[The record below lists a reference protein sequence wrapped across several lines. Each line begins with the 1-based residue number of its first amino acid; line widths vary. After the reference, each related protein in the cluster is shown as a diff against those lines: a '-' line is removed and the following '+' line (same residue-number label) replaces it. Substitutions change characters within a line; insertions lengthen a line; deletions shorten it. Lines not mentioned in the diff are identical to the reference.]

1 MEEGETIKMK
11 VKKEKICPPGK
22 VLNPITNR
30 CNKTKQDELNKEET
44 IKIKVN
50 PDESKKKT
58 KNKKTKKARKESMS
72 GEELP
77 INLEQVIQK
86 LKSLTEGDEYKQFL
100 SKLELF
106 NRQSLDEIKSKTKV
120 AEFASLYPHIDD
132 PLFNVKIAQKKEFH
146 DLKTDDKVHDVTE
159 HGDELCNQVDFELL
173 PHQHFVRNFL
183 SFHTPYNSLLLFH
196 GLGTGKTCSGISVC
210 EEMRDYMKQMGI
222 NKRIIII
229 APPNILDNFRLQL
242 FDERKLKLINGYW
255 NLDACTGNKFIKE
268 INPMNMRGLSKQQ
281 IIKQIKNIINSYYAF
296 FGPDKF
302 ANYVE
307 RILSQFKETTDP
319 EVKARR
325 EIAALKREFSN
336 RLILIDEVHNIRS
349 EDSDS
354 KKVARYLFPVI
365 KNADNLKLLLLSA
378 TPMFNSHDEIIWLVN
393 LMNMNDGRPE
403 ITIGDVFDKSGEF
416 KKDADG
422 NEVGKELLIRKATG
436 YVSYLR
442 GENPYTFPFR
452 IYMKNKDINP
462 PSKQMNDAEIADE
475 AQIKHI
481 ELCTTPLDEY
491 QTAAYKHIIDDLR
504 RNKPEHFNSDVGGMG
519 YSILSNPIQALNMTY
534 PADLEDEPDA
544 LVGKRGMA
552 ATMKFDK
559 ETKRK
564 FAYRDAVLSKY
575 GRIFSPNEIGKY
587 SAKIKF
593 IIDRILKSEGIILIY
608 SQYIEGGCVP
618 LALALEEAGITRYGD
633 DNNNLFSK
641 APTKSIDAIS
651 LKDSAV
657 ENPAKYIMI
666 TGDGD
671 FSPNNSA
678 EVKAVTTSDNING
691 EKVKVVIISSAGSE
705 GIDFKYIRQVHILDP
720 WFNINRIEQIIGRG
734 VRFCSHKEL
743 PIEKRNVEIYLH
755 ASTFDDNTV
764 ETADR
769 YVYRLAEQKAIKIGR
784 VARVLKETAV
794 DCNLNKS
801 GYSEERMK
809 QTISISMSSMKGTNM
824 NYKVGDKT
832 FSTMCDY
839 MSDCD
844 YKCSPEATISDA
856 DANMDTYS
864 ESFIQHNNDIIINKI
879 RAIYKD
885 GYIFTKSYII
895 GVLTKYK
902 PYPDM
907 QMNSALDK
915 MVNDK
920 SVYIYDQFKRRG
932 NLANVKEYY
941 FFQPIELDDIKIS
954 LYDRSHPIDGK
965 FPEIKVKL
973 LEEIVDD
980 DKATF
985 NISNYIRELKAHYVD
1000 STKEHEYTAV
1010 TKEVDWY
1017 KSAGNARARL
1027 DEIIA
1032 DEADFNRIVVEHMI
1046 DTTEFNERIKLYEYM
1061 LNPANST
1068 KTDIN
1073 KRLHEV
1079 IKDRVISLGGKKFV
1093 LLIEIDVLKTFVI
1106 INDNDTVK
1114 LEEAKPRDNER
1125 VKEYVMDKIKEMKFN
1140 GILGFNVYF
1149 NKKYLVFKTRDMA
1162 QTRNSGARC
1171 DQKTKSG
1178 IETEISELLKSAGVD
1193 ESLAPHSE
1201 TKKGIAKTKKIQN
1214 AKELCADLEIL
1225 HRYFDMKKKNGVKWY
1240 LTSEE
1245 YMLNQQNN

>member
-1 MEEGETIKMK
+1 MK
-11 VKKEKICPPGK
+11 IKKEKICPPGK

-30 CNKTKQDELNKEET
+30 CNKIKPNELNEGET
-44 IKIKVN
+44 IKMKVK
-50 PDESKKKT
+50 PDESKKKTKT
-58 KNKKTKKARKESMS
+58 KNKKTKKARKESIS
-72 GEELP
+72 GDEELP
-77 INLEQVIQK
+77 INLDDVIQK
-86 LKSLTEGDEYKQFL
+86 LKTLTEGDDYKNFL
-100 SKLELF
+100 SKLELL
-106 NRQSLDEIKSKTKV
+106 NRQSLEEIKSKTKI
-120 AEFASLYPHIDD
+120 ENFASLYPHIDD
-132 PLFNVKIAQKKEFH
+132 PLFNLKIAQKKEFH

-159 HGDELCNQVDFELL
+159 HGNELCNQVDFELL

-255 NLDACTGNKFIKE
+255 NLNACTGNKFIKE

-281 IIKQIKNIINSYYAF
+281 IVKQIKNIINSYYAF

-307 RILSQFKETTDP
+307 RILAQFKDTADP
-319 EVKARR
+319 AVKARR

-354 KKVARYLFPVI
+354 KKVARYLYPVI

-378 TPMFNSHDEIIWLVN
+378 TPMFNSYDEIVWLLN

-403 ITIGDVFDKSGEF
+403 VAISDIFDKSGEF
-416 KKDADG
+416 KQDAEG

-436 YVSYLR
+436 YISYLR
-442 GENPYTFPFR
+442 GENPYSFPFR
-452 IYMKNKDINP
+452 IYMNNSEVSDKKP
-462 PSKQMNDAEIADE
+462 VMQMNDAEIDDAT
-475 AQIKHI
+475 QLKHT
-481 ELCTTPLDEY
+481 ELCMTRLNDY
-491 QTAAYKHIIDDLR
+491 QSDAYKHIIDILR
-504 RNKPEHFNSDVGGMG
+504 KNKPEHFNSEVGGMG

-534 PADLEDEPDA
+534 PADLDDEPEG
-544 LVGKRGMA
+544 LVGKRGMSV
-552 ATMKFDK
+552 TMKFDK

-564 FAYRDAVLSKY
+564 FAYRDAVLEKY
-575 GRIFSPNEIGKY
+575 GRIFSPKEIGKY

-593 IIDRILKSEGIILIY
+593 IIDKILKSEGIVLIY

-633 DNNNLFSK
+633 DHNLFSK
-641 APTKSIDAIS
+641 TPTKSIDAIS
-651 LKDSAV
+651 LKDTAV
-657 ENPAKYIMI
+657 QNPAKYIMI
-666 TGDGD
+666 TGDSD
-671 FSPNNSA
+671 FSPNNVA
-678 EVKAVTTSDNING
+678 EVKAATSSDNING

-734 VRFCSHKEL
+734 VRFCSHKDL

-755 ASTFDDNTV
+755 ASTFDDDSV

-769 YVYRLAEQKAIKIGR
+769 YVYRLAEQKAIKIGN
-784 VARVLKETAV
+784 VTRVLKETAV
-794 DCNLNKS
+794 DCNLNKTV
-801 GYSEERMK
+801 YSEERMNQK
-809 QTISISMSSMKGTNM
+809 LNITTSTGKME
-824 NYKVGDKT
+824 YKVGDKT
-832 FSTMCDY
+832 FSSMCDY
-839 MSDCD
+839 MSDCE
-844 YKCSPEATISDA
+844 YKCKPEATISDA

-879 RAIYKD
+879 KAIYKD
-885 GYIFTKSYII
+885 GYIFTKTYII

-907 QMNSALDK
+907 QINSALDR

-920 SVYIYDQFKRRG
+920 SVYIYDQFNRRG

-941 FFQPIELDDIKIS
+941 FFQPIELDDVKIS

-973 LEEIVDD
+973 PEEIVDD
-980 DKATF
+980 DKVSF
-985 NISNYIRELKAHYVD
+985 NIANYMRELKVHFGDA
-1000 STKEHEYTAV
+1000 SKEHEYTAV

-1017 KSAGNARARL
+1017 KSAGNARSRL

-1032 DEADFNRIVVEHMI
+1032 VEAEFNRIVVDHMI
-1046 DTTEFNERIKLYEYM
+1046 DTTEFNERIKLYEYFDM
-1061 LNPANST
+1061 VSDEHSKKSELH
-1068 KTDIN
+1068 KL
-1073 KRLHEV
+1073 LHESV
-1079 IKDRVISLGGKKFV
+1079 KDRVISLGGKKFV
-1093 LLIEIDVLKTFVI
+1093 LLIESDVLKTFVF
-1106 INDNDTVK
+1106 NESNA
-1114 LEEAKPRDNER
+1114 LAEATPRDNDR
-1125 VKEYVMDKIKEMKFN
+1125 VKEHVMEKIKGMKFN
-1140 GILGFNVYF
+1140 NMLAFNTYF
-1149 NKKYLVFKTRDMA
+1149 NNKYIVFKTRDMS

-1178 IETEISELLKSAGVD
+1178 IEAEITELLKSAGVD
-1193 ESLAPHSE
+1193 ASLAPHNE

-1214 AKELCADLEIL
+1214 AKELCADLEML
-1225 HRYFDMKKKNGVKWY
+1225 HRYFDVKKKNGVKWY

>member
-1 MEEGETIKMK
+1 MK
-11 VKKEKICPPGK
+11 VKNEKICPPGK

-30 CNKTKQDELNKEET
+30 CNKTKQDELNEGET
-44 IKIKVN
+44 IKMKVK

-58 KNKKTKKARKESMS
+58 KNKKTKKARKESIS

-77 INLEQVIQK
+77 INLEQVIEK

-106 NRQSLDEIKSKTKV
+106 NRQSLDEMKSKTKV

-132 PLFNVKIAQKKEFH
+132 PLFNLKIAQKKEFH
-146 DLKTDDKVHDVTE
+146 DLKTDDKVNDVTK
-159 HGDELCNQVDFELL
+159 HSNKLCKQVDFELL

-307 RILSQFKETTDP
+307 RILAQFKETTDP

-422 NEVGKELLIRKATG
+422 YEVGRELLIRKATG

-442 GENPYTFPFR
+442 GEDPYTFPFR

-462 PSKQMNDAEIADE
+462 PSTQMNDAEIVDE

-504 RNKPEHFNSDVGGMG
+504 RNKPEHFNSEVGGMG

-575 GRIFSPNEIGKY
+575 GRIFSPKEIGKY

-593 IIDRILKSEGIILIY
+593 IIDKILKSEGIVLIY

-633 DNNNLFSK
+633 DNNNNLFSK
-641 APTKSIDAIS
+641 APTKNIDAIS
-651 LKDSAV
+651 LTDTAV

-678 EVKAVTTSDNING
+678 EVKAVTTSDNTNG

-734 VRFCSHKEL
+734 VRFCSHKDL

-755 ASTFDDNTV
+755 ASTFDDDTV

-801 GYSEERMK
+801 VYSEERMN
-809 QTISISMSSMKGTNM
+809 QTISISMSSMKGTKI

-839 MSDCD
+839 MSDCN
-844 YKCSPEATISDA
+844 YKCSPEATISDT

-879 RAIYKD
+879 RAIYED
-885 GYIFTKSYII
+885 GYIFTKSHII
-895 GVLTKYK
+895 DVLTKYK
-902 PYPDM
+902 PYPEM

-920 SVYIYDQFKRRG
+920 SVYIYDQFNRRG
-932 NLANVKEYY
+932 NLANVDEYY
-941 FFQPIELDDIKIS
+941 FFQPIELDNIKIS

-965 FPEIKVKL
+965 FSEIKVIL
-973 LEEIVDD
+973 PEEIVDD
-980 DKATF
+980 DKVTF
-985 NISNYIRELKAHYVD
+985 SVLNYIRELRLHFND
-1000 STKEHEYTAV
+1000 SMKEHEYTAV

-1027 DEIIA
+1027 DEIVTNE
-1032 DEADFNRIVVEHMI
+1032 DEFNRIVVEHMI
-1046 DTTEFNERIKLYEYM
+1046 DTTEFTERVKLYEYM
-1061 LNPANST
+1061 LNTEHST
-1068 KTDIN
+1068 KNDIN
-1073 KRLHEV
+1073 KQLQDA

-1093 LLIEIDVLKTFVI
+1093 LIIDNDVLKTFVV
-1106 INDNDTVK
+1106 NSDDKTLN
-1114 LEEAKPRDNER
+1114 EAKPRDNER
-1125 VKEYVMDKIKEMKFN
+1125 VKEYIMDKIKEMKFN
-1140 GILGFNVYF
+1140 NMLGFNTYF

-1245 YMLNQQNN
+1245 YMLNQQNI

>member
-1 MEEGETIKMK
+1 M
-11 VKKEKICPPGK
+11 
-22 VLNPITNR
+22 
-30 CNKTKQDELNKEET
+30 
-44 IKIKVN
+44 
-50 PDESKKKT
+50 
-58 KNKKTKKARKESMS
+58 
-72 GEELP
+72 
-77 INLEQVIQK
+77 LEK

-100 SKLELF
+100 SKLELL
-106 NRQSLDEIKSKTKV
+106 NRQSLDEMKSTTKV
-120 AEFASLYPHIDD
+120 DDFASLYPHIDD
-132 PLFNVKIAQKKEFH
+132 PLFNVKIAQKKEFQ
-146 DLKTDDKVHDVTE
+146 DLKTDDVVHDNIGE
-159 HGDELCNQVDFELL
+159 HGNEICTQVDFELL

-255 NLDACTGNKFIKE
+255 NLNACTGNKFIKE

-281 IIKQIKNIINSYYAF
+281 IVKQIKNIINSYYAF

-307 RILSQFKETTDP
+307 RLLAQFKDTADP

-349 EDSDS
+349 EDSES
-354 KKVARYLFPVI
+354 KKVSRYLFPVV

-378 TPMFNSHDEIIWLVN
+378 TPMFNSHDEIIWLLN
-393 LMNMNDGRPE
+393 LMNMNDGRSE
-403 ITIGDVFDKSGEF
+403 ITISDVFDKSGDF
-416 KKDADG
+416 KKDAGG

-436 YVSYLR
+436 YISYLR

-452 IYMKNKDINP
+452 IYIKNIDVKP
-462 PSKQMNDAEIADE
+462 PPVQMNDAEIDDD
-475 AQIKHI
+475 AQLKHI
-481 ELCTTPLDEY
+481 ELCTTSLDDY

-534 PADLEDEPDA
+534 PADLEDEPEA

-559 ETKRK
+559 DTKRK
-564 FAYRDAVLSKY
+564 FAYRDAVLEKY
-575 GRIFSPNEIGKY
+575 GRVFSPKEIGKY

-593 IIDRILKSEGIILIY
+593 IVDRILKSEGIVLIY

-633 DNNNLFSK
+633 DHNLFSK
-641 APTKSIDAIS
+641 APTKNIDAIS

-671 FSPNNSA
+671 FSPNNAA
-678 EVKAVTTSDNING
+678 EVKAATTSDNING

-720 WFNINRIEQIIGRG
+720 WFNINREEQIIGRG
-734 VRFCSHKEL
+734 VRFCSHKDL
-743 PIEKRNVEIYLH
+743 PIEKRNVEIYMH
-755 ASTFDDNTV
+755 ASTFDDGEV
-764 ETADR
+764 ESADR

-784 VARVLKETAV
+784 VTRALKETAV
-794 DCNLNKS
+794 DCNLSKTDYSVDKMNKTIRITTS
-801 GYSEERMK
+801 SEK
-809 QTISISMSSMKGTNM
+809 SMD
-824 NYKVGDKT
+824 YKVGDKS

-839 MSDCD
+839 MADCD
-844 YKCSPEATISDA
+844 YKCVPEIKKD
-856 DANMDTYS
+856 DKANMDTYS

-879 RAIYKD
+879 REIYRNDGFIYMKD
-885 GYIFTKSYII
+885 YII
-895 GVLTKYK
+895 GYLTKYK
-902 PYPDM
+902 PYPSE
-907 QMNSALDK
+907 QINSALDK

-932 NLANVKEYY
+932 HLANVKEYY

-954 LYDRSHPIDGK
+954 IYDRSHPVDGK
-965 FPEIKVKL
+965 FPAIKVKL
-973 LEEIVDD
+973 PEEIVDD

-985 NISNYIRELKAHYVD
+985 NVTNYIRELRAHYVD
-1000 STKEHEYTAV
+1000 STKDHEYTAV

-1017 KSAGNARARL
+1017 KSAGNARTRL
-1027 DEIIA
+1027 SEIVTDE
-1032 DEADFNRIVVEHMI
+1032 DEFNRIIVEHMI
-1046 DTTEFNERIKLYEYM
+1046 DTTEFTERVKLYEYM
-1061 LNPANST
+1061 LDSDHAT
-1068 KTDIN
+1068 KTVLN
-1073 KRLHEV
+1073 KRIHDAISNRL
-1079 IKDRVISLGGKKFV
+1079 ISLGGKKFV
-1093 LLIEIDVLKTFVI
+1093 MLIDSDVLKVFVL
-1106 INDNDTVK
+1106 NDGK
-1114 LEEAKPRDNER
+1114 FEEATPRDNER
-1125 VKEYVMDKIKEMKFN
+1125 VKEHVMEKIKGMKLN
-1140 GILGFNVYF
+1140 NMLGFYSYF
-1149 NKKYLVFKTRDMA
+1149 NKKYLVFKTKDMS

-1178 IETEISELLKSAGVD
+1178 IETEITELLKSANVD

-1201 TKKGIAKTKKIQN
+1201 TKRGIAKTKKIQN